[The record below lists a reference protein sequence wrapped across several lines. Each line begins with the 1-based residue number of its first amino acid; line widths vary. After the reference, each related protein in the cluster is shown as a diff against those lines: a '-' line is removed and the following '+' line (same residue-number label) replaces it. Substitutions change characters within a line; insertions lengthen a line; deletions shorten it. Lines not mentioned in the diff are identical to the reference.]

1 MAIYTHEETDGNL
14 IRRNPILSEIEEI
27 LEEYP
32 DGFFVKEIENELP
45 FLNTYG
51 NLCYL
56 VTFLSLSYAYVE
68 VYGEKYGDDVVDSY
82 TIPLK
87 ELSDN
92 KLEEILEICK
102 NYRKQQNEQ

>member
-1 MAIYTHEETDGNL
+1 MAIYTGEETDGNL
-14 IRRNPILSEIEEI
+14 IQKNPILSEIEEI

-32 DGFFVKEIENELP
+32 DGFFVKEVENELP

-51 NLCYL
+51 NLCHL
-56 VTFLSLSYAYVE
+56 VTFLSLSYAYIE
-68 VYGEKYGDDVVDSY
+68 VYGEKYGDDIVDSY

-102 NYRKQQNEQ
+102 EYKKQQNAE

>member
-1 MAIYTHEETDGNL
+1 MSVYINEETGGNL
-14 IRRNPILSEIEEI
+14 IRKNPILSEIEEI

-51 NLCYL
+51 NLCHLITSLYL
-56 VTFLSLSYAYVE
+56 NYAYVE

-102 NYRKQQNEQ
+102 NYKKQINEQ